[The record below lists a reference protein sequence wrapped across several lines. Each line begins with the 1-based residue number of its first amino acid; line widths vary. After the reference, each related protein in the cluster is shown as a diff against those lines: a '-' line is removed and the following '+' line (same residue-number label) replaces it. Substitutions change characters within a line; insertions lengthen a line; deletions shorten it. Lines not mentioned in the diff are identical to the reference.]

1 MSWLLWTF
9 WILVLLSLVALAA
22 TIRSEERAS
31 EVGDT
36 LDKDTGHIPCEDCHD
51 V

>member
-1 MSWLLWTF
+1 MDWLLWTF

-22 TIRSEERAS
+22 TIRSEERAR
-31 EVGDT
+31 EGGDMSDNET
-36 LDKDTGHIPCEDCHD
+36 RHTPCEGCDD